1 MGAKRE
7 MPVKCLKA
15 RKGCSYMKETRT
27 TAQLK
32 CLYTN
37 ARSMGNKQ
45 EELEAIVHQ
54 ENYDM
59 VAITET
65 WWGDSHNWSAAMD
78 GYKLF
83 RRDRRGRRGGGV
95 ALYIRECLDSLE
107 LDDGDDR
114 VECLWVRIRG
124 KANKADI
131 VVGVCYRPPNQDE
144 ETDELFYKQLGEASQ
159 SPALVLVGDF
169 NLPDVCW
176 KYNTAEGKQSRR
188 FLECVAD
195 NFLTQLVREPTREG
209 APLELLFT
217 NREGLV
223 SHVMVGGRLGQSD
236 HEMIEVLI
244 RGEAARGVSKTA
256 TLDFRRADFGL
267 FRRLVERVPWEAA
280 LMGKGVQ
287 EGWTFFKEEVLKAQE
302 WAVPR
307 CRKTSRRGRRPAWLT
322 RELWLE
328 LRKKRRVY
336 DLWKKGRATQEDY
349 KGVARLCREK
359 IRRAKAELELNLAAA
374 VKDNKK
380 HFFKYISSK
389 RRAQENLQPLVDGGG
404 NTVTKDEEKAEVLNA
419 FFASLFNSRANCS
432 LGTQPLELED
442 RDGDQ
447 TGAPII
453 QGEMVSDPL
462 HHLDTHKSMGPDEI
476 HPRVL
481 KELADVLTKPLSII
495 YQQSWLTGEVPAD
508 WRLAN
513 VTPIF
518 KKGRKEDP
526 RNYRPVSLTLVL
538 GKLMEQIILS
548 TITRRVENNQGSKPS
563 QHGFR
568 KGRSCLTNLMSFYD
582 KVTRQ
587 VDEGKAVDVV
597 YLDFSKAFDRVS
609 HCILLEKLAAHGL
622 DGYALRWV
630 KNWLDGRAQRVV
642 VNGVYSSWRPVTS
655 GVPQGSVLGPVLFNI
670 FINDLDEGIEC
681 TLSKF
686 ADDTKL
692 CGSVDLLEG
701 RQALQRDL
709 DRLDGWAEVNCMRF
723 NKAKCKVLHLGHSN
737 PMQRYRLGE
746 EWLESC
752 QAEKGLGV
760 LVDSHLNM
768 SQQCAQVAKKANSIL
783 ACIKSSVASRTREVI
798 VPLYSALVR
807 PHLEYCVQFWAP
819 HYKRDIEVL
828 ERVQRRATKLGKGL
842 EQKSDEERLR
852 ELGLFSLE
860 KRRLRGDL
868 IALYNYLKGGCREV
882 GSVSSPNDRTRGNG
896 LKLRQGRFRLDI
908 RKFYFTDRVI
918 KHWNRLPREVV
929 ESPSL
934 EVFKRR
940 LDEVLRDMF
949 RRLVERVPWEA
960 ALVGKGVQEG
970 WTFFKEEVLKAQERA
985 VPRCRKTSR
994 RGRRPAWLTREL
1006 WLELRKKRR
1015 VYDLWKKGRATQ
1027 EDYKGVARLCREK
1040 IRRAKAELE
1049 LSLAAAVKDNK
1060 KHFFKYISSKRR
1072 AQENLQPLVDGGGNT
1087 VTKDEEKAEVLNA
1100 FFASL
1105 FNSRADCS
1113 LGTQPVELEDRVGD
1127 QNGAPIIQGEMVS
1140 DPLHHLDTHKS
1151 MGPDGIHPRVL
1162 KELADVLTKP
1172 LSIIYQQSWLTGEV
1186 PADWRLANVTPIFKK
1201 GRKEDPGNYRPVSL
1215 TSVPGKLME
1224 QIILS
1229 AITRRVEDNQ
1239 GIKPSQHG
1247 FRKGRSCLT
1256 NLISF
1261 YDKVTRLVDEGKA
1274 VDVVYLDFSKAFDT
1288 VSHGI
1293 LLEKLAAHG
1302 LDGCALRW
1310 VKNWLDGRAQRVVVN
1325 GVYSSWRPV
1334 TSGVPQG
1341 SVLGPVLFNIFINDP
1356 EEGILSAPSFAD
1368 DPKLGGSV
1376 DLLEGRQALQRD
1388 LDRLDGWA
1396 EVNCMRFNKAKCKVL
1411 HLGHSNPMQ
1420 RYRLGE
1426 EWLESCLAEKDLGVL
1441 VDSHLNMSQQCAQVA
1456 KEANGILACIKSSV
1470 ASRTREVIVPLYSA
1484 LVRPH
1489 LEYCVQFWAP
1499 HYKRD
1504 IEVLERVQRR
1514 ATKLGKGLEQK
1525 SDEERLRELGL
1536 FSLEKRRLR
1545 GDLIALYNYL
1555 KGGCREV
1562 GVGLFSQVTSDRTRG
1577 NGLKLRQGRFR
1588 LDIRKFYFTERVI
1601 KHWNRLPRE
1610 VVESPSLEVFKGRLD
1625 EVLRDMSAAA
1635 APSPVLGNIPSGDGM
1650 PSIKTF

>member
-1 MGAKRE
+1 MTISQFFSMASKVRSYGRCVIAKVLRRRCSGCWQEWAKRKALWLGESGVDMLLLSLLHQNFDGWVGLLNQWNDWKTFQKNSKGEGDNIRLARGKLRGDVPWLEGAADSEDSWPESSRCAGYAWAQPKSSGVEPGDTEATGAKRE
-7 MPVKCLKA
+7 TPVKCLKA
-15 RKGCSYMKETRT
+15 RKGSSSMKEART

-95 ALYIRECLDSLE
+95 ALYVRESLDSLE

-144 ETDELFYKQLGEASQ
+144 ETDELFYKQLGEASR
-159 SPALVLVGDF
+159 SLALVLVGDF

-176 KYNTAEGKQSRR
+176 KYNTAERKQSRR
-188 FLECVAD
+188 FLERVAD
-195 NFLTQLVREPTREG
+195 NFLTQLVSEPTREG
-209 APLELLFT
+209 APLDLLFT

-223 SHVMVGGRLGQSD
+223 SDVMVGGCLGQSD
-236 HEMIEVLI
+236 HEMIEFLI
-244 RGEAARGVSKTA
+244 RGEAARGVGKTA
-256 TLDFRRADFGL
+256 TLDFRRADFSL
-267 FRRLVERVPWEAA
+267 FRRLVERVPWQAA
-280 LMGKGVQ
+280 L
-287 EGWTFFKEEVLKAQE
+287 
-302 WAVPR
+302 R
-307 CRKTSRRGRRPAWLT
+307 
-322 RELWLE
+322 
-328 LRKKRRVY
+328 
-336 DLWKKGRATQEDY
+336 
-349 KGVARLCREK
+349 
-359 IRRAKAELELNLAAA
+359 
-374 VKDNKK
+374 
-380 HFFKYISSK
+380 
-389 RRAQENLQPLVDGGG
+389 
-404 NTVTKDEEKAEVLNA
+404 
-419 FFASLFNSRANCS
+419 
-432 LGTQPLELED
+432 
-442 RDGDQ
+442 
-447 TGAPII
+447 
-453 QGEMVSDPL
+453 
-462 HHLDTHKSMGPDEI
+462 
-476 HPRVL
+476 
-481 KELADVLTKPLSII
+481 
-495 YQQSWLTGEVPAD
+495 
-508 WRLAN
+508 
-513 VTPIF
+513 
-518 KKGRKEDP
+518 
-526 RNYRPVSLTLVL
+526 
-538 GKLMEQIILS
+538 
-548 TITRRVENNQGSKPS
+548 
-563 QHGFR
+563 
-568 KGRSCLTNLMSFYD
+568 
-582 KVTRQ
+582 
-587 VDEGKAVDVV
+587 
-597 YLDFSKAFDRVS
+597 
-609 HCILLEKLAAHGL
+609 
-622 DGYALRWV
+622 
-630 KNWLDGRAQRVV
+630 
-642 VNGVYSSWRPVTS
+642 
-655 GVPQGSVLGPVLFNI
+655 
-670 FINDLDEGIEC
+670 
-681 TLSKF
+681 
-686 ADDTKL
+686 
-692 CGSVDLLEG
+692 
-701 RQALQRDL
+701 
-709 DRLDGWAEVNCMRF
+709 
-723 NKAKCKVLHLGHSN
+723 
-737 PMQRYRLGE
+737 
-746 EWLESC
+746 
-752 QAEKGLGV
+752 
-760 LVDSHLNM
+760 
-768 SQQCAQVAKKANSIL
+768 
-783 ACIKSSVASRTREVI
+783 
-798 VPLYSALVR
+798 
-807 PHLEYCVQFWAP
+807 
-819 HYKRDIEVL
+819 
-828 ERVQRRATKLGKGL
+828 
-842 EQKSDEERLR
+842 
-852 ELGLFSLE
+852 
-860 KRRLRGDL
+860 
-868 IALYNYLKGGCREV
+868 
-882 GSVSSPNDRTRGNG
+882 
-896 LKLRQGRFRLDI
+896 
-908 RKFYFTDRVI
+908 
-918 KHWNRLPREVV
+918 
-929 ESPSL
+929 
-934 EVFKRR
+934 
-940 LDEVLRDMF
+940 
-949 RRLVERVPWEA
+949 
-960 ALVGKGVQEG
+960 GKGVQEG

-1006 WLELRKKRR
+1006 WLELRRKRR

-1040 IRRAKAELE
+1040 TRRAKAELE
-1049 LSLAAAVKDNK
+1049 LSLAAAIKDNK
-1060 KHFFKYISSKRR
+1060 KQFFKYISSKRR
-1072 AQENLQPLVDGGGNT
+1072 AKENLQPLVDVGGNT

-1100 FFASL
+1100 FFASV
-1105 FNSRADCS
+1105 FISRAECS
-1113 LGTQPVELEDRVGD
+1113 LGTQPLELEDRDGD
-1127 QNGAPIIQGEMVS
+1127 QTGAPMIQGEMVS
-1140 DPLHHLDTHKS
+1140 DLLHHLDTHKS
-1151 MGPDGIHPRVL
+1151 MGPDEIHPRVL

-1229 AITRRVEDNQ
+1229 AITRHVENNQ
-1239 GIKPSQHG
+1239 GIRPSQHG

-1261 YDKVTRLVDEGKA
+1261 YDKVTRLVDEGKS

-1302 LDGCALRW
+1302 LDGCTLRW

-1325 GVYSSWRPV
+1325 GVYSGWRPV

-1341 SVLGPVLFNIFINDP
+1341 SVLGPVLFNIFINDLD
-1356 EEGILSAPSFAD
+1356 EGIECTLSKFAD
-1368 DPKLGGSV
+1368 DTKLCGSV

-1388 LDRLDGWA
+1388 LDRLDRWA
-1396 EVNCMRFNKAKCKVL
+1396 GVNCMRFNKAKCKVL

-1441 VDSHLNMSQQCAQVA
+1441 VDSRLNMSQQYAQAA
-1456 KEANGILACIKSSV
+1456 KKANGILACIKNSV

-1514 ATKLGKGLEQK
+1514 ATKLVKGLEQK
-1525 SDEERLRELGL
+1525 TYEERLRELGL

-1588 LDIRKFYFTERVI
+1588 LDIRKFFFTERVI

-1610 VVESPSLEVFKGRLD
+1610 VVESSSLEVFKGRLD
-1625 EVLRDMSAAA
+1625 EVLRDM
-1635 APSPVLGNIPSGDGM
+1635 V
-1650 PSIKTF
+1650 